1 MIEAR
6 NSFLFHGHSP
16 WLPVFNNT
24 EAAGRRDFPL
34 ACCFARLSLREC
46 GRSAATINRWENRR
60 TEPNKMTLFVIR
72 DFCKSKNI
80 AFAFDTSKSVERG
93 EQN

>member
-1 MIEAR
+1 MTFADSIIQLRSELR
-6 NSFLFHGHSP
+6 ISQK
-16 WLPVFNNT
+16 
-24 EAAGRRDFPL
+24 EL
-34 ACCFARLSLREC
+34 AEHLNISVASV
-46 GRSAATINRWENRR
+46 NRWENGR

-80 AFAFDTSKSVERG
+80 AFAFDTLNSVERG

>member
-1 MIEAR
+1 MTFADSIVQLRSELR
-6 NSFLFHGHSP
+6 ISQK
-16 WLPVFNNT
+16 
-24 EAAGRRDFPL
+24 EL
-34 ACCFARLSLREC
+34 AEQLNISV
-46 GRSAATINRWENRR
+46 ATVNRWENGR

-72 DFCKSKNI
+72 DSCKSKNI

>member
-1 MIEAR
+1 M
-6 NSFLFHGHSP
+6 
-16 WLPVFNNT
+16 T
-24 EAAGRRDFPL
+24 
-34 ACCFARLSLREC
+34 FADSIIQLRSEL
-46 GRSAATINRWENRR
+46 RISQKEQLNISVATVNRWENGR

>member
-1 MIEAR
+1 MQLVDRALSALEVLSR
-6 NSFLFHGHSP
+6 NMDGLS
-16 WLPVFNNT
+16 VT
-24 EAAGRRDFPL
+24 EL
-34 ACCFARLSLREC
+34 AEQLNISV
-46 GRSAATINRWENRR
+46 ATVNRWENGR

-80 AFAFDTSKSVERG
+80 AFAFDTLKSVERG

>member
-1 MIEAR
+1 MNLGENLKKAR
-6 NSFLFHGHSP
+6 K
-16 WLPVFNNT
+16 
-24 EAAGRRDFPL
+24 AAGVTQKEL
-34 ACCFARLSLREC
+34 AEQLNISV
-46 GRSAATINRWENRR
+46 ATVNRWENGR

-80 AFAFDTSKSVERG
+80 AFAFDTLKSVERG

>member
-1 MIEAR
+1 MQLVDRALSALEVLSR
-6 NSFLFHGHSP
+6 NMDGLS
-16 WLPVFNNT
+16 VT
-24 EAAGRRDFPL
+24 EL
-34 ACCFARLSLREC
+34 AEQLNISV
-46 GRSAATINRWENRR
+46 ATVNRWENGR

-80 AFAFDTSKSVERG
+80 AFAFDTLKSGERG

>member
-1 MIEAR
+1 MQLVDRALSALEVLSR
-6 NSFLFHGHSP
+6 NMDGLS
-16 WLPVFNNT
+16 VT
-24 EAAGRRDFPL
+24 EL
-34 ACCFARLSLREC
+34 AEQLNISV
-46 GRSAATINRWENRR
+46 ATVNRWENGR